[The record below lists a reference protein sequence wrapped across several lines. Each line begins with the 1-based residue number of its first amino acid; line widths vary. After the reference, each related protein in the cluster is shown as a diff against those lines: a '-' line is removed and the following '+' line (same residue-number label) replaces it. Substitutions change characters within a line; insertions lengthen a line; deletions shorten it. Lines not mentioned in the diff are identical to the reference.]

1 MVKLSESH
9 LNIIQLLLQAGA
21 DPSQKNFKQNFPLL
35 SLAEKNSQD
44 QKISAKFVK
53 LLLKNGARVDS
64 PRHNSDTK
72 LEEFALGEAVRN
84 ENIEIVKVLLKN
96 NADMN
101 IPLADKSGIYTPL
114 GLAIRT
120 QNASLIKLFVKH
132 GQTQCVYNE
141 HRTNN
146 DLTDCI
152 NLIMSYYTR
161 DIRKELTLKDPS
173 LPFLKSIPFD
183 ARLIGKY

>member
-9 LNIIQLLLQAGA
+9 LNIIQLLLHAGA

-53 LLLKNGARVDS
+53 LLLKNGARIDS
-64 PRHNSDTK
+64 SRHHSDTK

-84 ENIEIVKVLLKN
+84 ENIDIVKVLLKN
-96 NADMN
+96 NADRN

-141 HRTNN
+141 NRTSN

-152 NLIMSYYTR
+152 NLAVATR
-161 DIRKELTLKDPS
+161 NNQIIELVTQMNENKIKDE
-173 LPFLKSIPFD
+173 L
-183 ARLIGKY
+183 